1 MLCQAL
7 QKNEDGRARHRTLV
21 QLRHRTGLAQMQRT
35 RPKMDSNRSQSR
47 RSLPSREGTASLRN
61 QIHRKYISIILQ
73 LQSLEL
79 CQATRNRRQ
88 RAPANGRHTIE
99 FNAAGCPAN
108 ANLRQNL
115 QAKAKVKR
123 TQSSTK
129 LRVAHLFVKRSSAFM
144 LAAPAWHHARAAH
157 SITHCC

>member
-1 MLCQAL
+1 
-7 QKNEDGRARHRTLV
+7 
-21 QLRHRTGLAQMQRT
+21 
-35 RPKMDSNRSQSR
+35 
-47 RSLPSREGTASLRN
+47 
-61 QIHRKYISIILQ
+61 LQ

-144 LAAPAWHHARAAH
+144 LAAPAWHHAHAAQH
-157 SITHCC
+157 HTLLLAWQQWQVISGTTVHLFNRRHRK